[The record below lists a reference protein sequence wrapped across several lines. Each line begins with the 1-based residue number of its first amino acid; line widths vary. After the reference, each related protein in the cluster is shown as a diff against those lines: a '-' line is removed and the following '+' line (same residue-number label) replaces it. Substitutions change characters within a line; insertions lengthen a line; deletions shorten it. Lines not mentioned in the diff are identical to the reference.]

1 MFIFGVFGARAAF
14 AALAAPLLSCSI
26 VLSEVNGNVTHL
38 RVYLKLLTTSCRQTY
53 SGDAEAAVRGSS
65 ALPGGARQCVAPSS
79 HLHIYR
85 KVHHP
90 QDEKHGVVFLA
101 VLTYC

>member
-1 MFIFGVFGARAAF
+1 MFIFGVSGPEPAF

-38 RVYLKLLTTSCRQTY
+38 GAYLKLLTTSCRQSH
-53 SGDAEAAVRGSS
+53 SGDGEAAVRGSS
-65 ALPGGARQCVAPSS
+65 ALPGGAQQCVAPSS

-90 QDEKHGVVFLA
+90 QDKKHGVVFLA